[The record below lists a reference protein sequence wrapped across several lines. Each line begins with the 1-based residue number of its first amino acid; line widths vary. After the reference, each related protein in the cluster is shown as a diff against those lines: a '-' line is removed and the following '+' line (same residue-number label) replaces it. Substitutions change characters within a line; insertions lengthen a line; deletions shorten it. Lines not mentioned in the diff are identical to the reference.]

1 MQKIKLIVASLWA
14 LLFFLGVLAWL
25 RTGIQLEAI
34 PELLHQKLSQFG
46 LLNAAF
52 IYIFI
57 YILRPIILLPAT
69 ILTMASGLIFGPWLG
84 ILFTTIGENFSANFA
99 FLMARWLGRDWVKSH
114 EQDKLLKWEDKLR
127 ENGMVTVL
135 IMRLIYI
142 PFDAVNF
149 ACGLTSMRQ
158 VDYAIGTFIG
168 IIPGMVTFVLL
179 GGSAAAGVENR
190 TAILVGSVICFFS
203 GLVIARIIKKRTVTS
218 NLNSSS

>member
-1 MQKIKLIVASLWA
+1 M
-14 LLFFLGVLAWL
+14 
-25 RTGIQLEAI
+25 EAI